1 MYEGFFVN
9 YAADKSMPPMRTQYR
24 VVQAVPLIP
33 VGLAFIASFFLAES
47 PRWLAS
53 QDRPQ
58 EARST
63 LAKLRGLDINDPLVS
78 REFEGLEARMQ
89 ENHQALKGI
98 STRMIIK
105 EIWSAQSCRN
115 RFLLSA
121 FMQTVAQWS
130 GGNGI
135 TYYIVTVR
143 LPPLFPPTHPS
154 NHPCIP
160 EYAFTNMCTD
170 IPIRRPPRL
179 VNLHPILRRIRPHK
193 APLHRPLRPPPN
205 RPPGPP

>member
-1 MYEGFFVN
+1 MKGSSLTTRLTSPCRLCEHN
-9 YAADKSMPPMRTQYR
+9 T
-24 VVQAVPLIP
+24 
-33 VGLAFIASFFLAES
+33 ASFNRCRSFPLVSLSSRLSSWQRA
-47 PRWLAS
+47 PGGLRRRTGRRKRARRW
-53 QDRPQ
+53 
-58 EARST
+58 RSF
-63 LAKLRGLDINDPLVS
+63 GVDINDPLVS

-105 EIWSAQSCRN
+105 EIWSVPSCRN

-160 EYAFTNMCTD
+160 EYAFTNMYTD

-179 VNLHPILRRIRPHK
+179 LNLPPILRRIRPHK
-193 APLHRPLRPPPN
+193 APLHRPLRSPPN